1 MSAFPAPLV
10 PADVDLTDFDF
21 MPLQLHR
28 LRRSKTWL
36 RCRRNPG
43 IGFYSLNLWCSSW
56 HERPAGS
63 LEDDD
68 DVLADAAMCSFERW
82 PAVRED
88 VLSGWVK
95 CSDGRLYHPV
105 VAERAK
111 AAWDRKREYRLRT
124 LRGRIALAQKRLN
137 KAETD
142 ADREHFK
149 AALAALN
156 VELQQALSSA
166 TNSDNVCNRH
176 CDRLC
181 YWS

>member
-1 MSAFPAPLV
+1 MRDCAVVPSDVNLTVLDHAPEAPA
-10 PADVDLTDFDF
+10 
-21 MPLQLHR
+21 

-36 RCRRNPG
+36 RCRRNPE

-56 HERPAGS
+56 HELPAGS

-68 DVLADAAMCSFERW
+68 DVLADAAMCSVERW
-82 PAVRED
+82 AVVRDD

-124 LRGRIALAQKRLN
+124 LRGRIASCPEA
-137 KAETD
+137 AEQGRD
-142 ADREHFK
+142 GR
-149 AALAALN
+149 
-156 VELQQALSSA
+156 
-166 TNSDNVCNRH
+166 
-176 CDRLC
+176 
-181 YWS
+181 